1 MSAPESLSAERLA
14 ELLVSAASQLTAPG
28 GSARGAFTPKGI
40 PIRDGRLHLGRMRTN
55 LDGHARV
62 AVVAGFANAVWLGR
76 PATAAP
82 NLGRL
87 AYRTE
92 TSVDGRGRLLL
103 DFRVRS
109 WLAVADT
116 SAFEVVIV
124 TADTDGLLV
133 VPVEDF
139 SHRWEVISQ

>member
-1 MSAPESLSAERLA
+1 MSAPDSLSPERLA

-28 GSARGAFTPKGI
+28 GTARGAFTPKGI
-40 PIRDGRLHLGRMRTN
+40 PIRDGRVHLGRLRTR
-55 LDGHARV
+55 LEGHDRV
-62 AVVAGFANAVWLGR
+62 AVVAGFANAVWLGP

-82 NLGRL
+82 NLSRL

-92 TSVDGRGRLLL
+92 TSVDRRGRLLL

-109 WLAVADT
+109 WLAVAD
-116 SAFEVVIV
+116 SLAFEVVIV
-124 TADTDGLLV
+124 AAETGGLLI

-139 SHRWEVISQ
+139 SQRWEVVTQ

>member
-1 MSAPESLSAERLA
+1 LRWSL
-14 ELLVSAASQLTAPG
+14 
-28 GSARGAFTPKGI
+28 
-40 PIRDGRLHLGRMRTN
+40 
-55 LDGHARV
+55 
-62 AVVAGFANAVWLGR
+62 GFANAVWLGP
-76 PATAAP
+76 PATAGP

-87 AYRTE
+87 AYLTE
-92 TSVDGRGRLLL
+92 TAVDRLGRLLL

-124 TADTDGLLV
+124 TAETGGLLI

-139 SHRWEVISQ
+139 SQRWEVVTQ

>member
-14 ELLVSAASQLTAPG
+14 ELLVSAASHLTASG
-28 GSARGAFTPKGI
+28 GSARGALTPKGF

-55 LDGHARV
+55 LDGHDRV
-62 AVVAGFANAVWLGR
+62 AVVAGFANAVWLGP
-76 PATAAP
+76 PATAGP

-92 TSVDGRGRLLL
+92 TSVDPRGRLLL

-116 SAFEVVIV
+116 LAFDVVIV
-124 TADTDGLLV
+124 AAETSGLLV

-139 SHRWEVISQ
+139 SQRWEVITQ

>member
-1 MSAPESLSAERLA
+1 MSAPESLPAERLA
-14 ELLVSAASQLTAPG
+14 ELLVNAASQLTASG
-28 GSARGAFTPKGI
+28 GAARSGFTPTGI

-62 AVVAGFANAVWLGR
+62 AVVAGFANAVWLGP

-92 TSVDGRGRLLL
+92 TWVDQRGRLLL

-124 TADTDGLLV
+124 AADTDGLLV

-139 SHRWEVISQ
+139 SQRWEVIAQ